1 MKAIW
6 LGEND
11 ESWGLIKGKEYEILG
26 EKGKWFGV
34 IDESG
39 DSYMYPK
46 EDFEVTDD
54 SPFRDEE
61 EVKKEMQEKGQY
73 VEWAGADHQK

>member
-6 LGEND
+6 RGEND
-11 ESWGLIKGKEYEILG
+11 NSWGLIEGKEYEILG

-46 EDFEVTDD
+46 EDFYITEDT
-54 SPFRDEE
+54 PFKSEE
-61 EVKKEMQEKGQY
+61 EVRKELGLDK
-73 VEWAGADHQK
+73 